1 MAQNQTIKEKLSDF
15 IRRYHAQ
22 QFALGAVFYLLE
34 FAVIFLL
41 INYIEYFFWLK
52 SSARGVLFFVFW
64 GWMVVGALWHLG
76 RPLLSLWGRR
86 KQLTQ
91 EQAAQIIGDH
101 FPEIQDQLLNYL
113 QLEQL
118 YYESAVSEK
127 SSSEIGTL
135 NQNSNASNQNT
146 SANRDL
152 MLLAI
157 QQKSDRLKGFSFIQ
171 ALNPGAFKTHVLR
184 LSAVLLLLFI
194 WGLYDS
200 RNISAASQRWF
211 HFEKQFVQ
219 KAPFEF
225 VWLNPV
231 DHLTEGED
239 LSVLLTFKGK
249 KIPSQAQLLV
259 NGVAM
264 DMAPSD
270 SGVFSI
276 TVRQPNNDV
285 KIQFVAAGFSD
296 VERIVG
302 VDQKPKWNNIQ
313 VTAVY
318 PAYTR
323 KKSEKLDPYQLSS
336 VPKGTQLQFTF
347 STNHAQ
353 FLHYENSVVAIGS
366 SAVLAQNTN
375 AQNVLE
381 GATASR
387 TSTERTSP
395 EKNGGNK
402 SLGGT
407 KSKRFNQLAVVNNRV
422 KLNVKAMS
430 NSELSAVLLAKNKR
444 NQLTQL
450 KDPFTTAIQIVEDE
464 FPAIQLDYTHD
475 SVNSN
480 WHYFSGFASDDYAV
494 SAVKFHY
501 KIEGETV
508 MNAVPLSLSKDG
520 IFSYSVALE
529 KMGIPEGKSLE
540 CYFSVTDNDGVSG
553 PKTVQTERY
562 RLKRKSELEALRDQ
576 NLAHKQV
583 ENQLQQFQNAS
594 QSLRKEAKKLQES
607 MSKSNSVN
615 FENRG
620 KINEW
625 IDKQEKQLDRLQK
638 AIQKQ
643 EQLNKLGEEMKN
655 VDPEL
660 KERREELK
668 DRMDRLKDEKLEKL
682 LDELR
687 ELMEKNPPKEQIQN
701 KMNEI
706 NRVFQSEEKEL
717 ESLMEQLKELRLE
730 ENIKEQAQK
739 MDEWSKKEEQLAEKT
754 QDLSN
759 KEAAQKQAIQ
769 DALKK
774 QQEELKSIEQKM
786 EELQK
791 QNKELENPMKLD
803 MGENSVEGAK
813 QENQEA
819 QKKLDQNQKQNSAEN
834 QKKAAEKMKEAQQKM
849 EESLEK
855 SKEAQTAEDLQS
867 LRALLENLIEVS
879 HKQERIFSE
888 LNGLKSD
895 NPRVLALNR
904 EQILVQELSLSIE
917 DSLRALAKRQ
927 PMVSDRV
934 TREISGINDHLNVA
948 LERLKVRD
956 IGKAAMHEQYAM
968 TGFNNLAV
976 MLMESL
982 KNVQQKMSQQKQS
995 KNSKGNK
1002 SCSNPSQSGSG
1013 GKQKQSGKGSKLSD
1027 QQKQLGEKLQQMQQQ
1042 GKGQKAGQ
1050 GKPQSG
1056 EGQGQKQGEQG
1067 SGGSK
1072 GDSRKLSQELVELAL
1087 KQEELRRMIQE
1098 MKKEALKNGNSG
1110 AAQKLQEAENM
1121 MEQLE
1126 RDVVNKN
1133 ITPQT
1138 MERQKQIMT
1147 RLLEHEK
1154 AQMQQGME
1162 EQRESQNGQDKPVT
1176 VPPELLM
1183 ETRKKLQERENL
1195 RRKPASLNEYYQQKV
1210 EEYLRTE

>member
-1 MAQNQTIKEKLSDF
+1 MTNHSSIKQKLSDF
-15 IRRYHAQ
+15 IRRYHLQ
-22 QFALGAVFYLLE
+22 QLILGAAFYLLE
-34 FAVIFLL
+34 FAVIFLVL
-41 INYIEYFFWLK
+41 NYIEYFFWLK
-52 SSARGVLFFVFW
+52 SAARGTLFFVFW
-64 GWMVVGALWHLG
+64 GWLVLGAIWHLG
-76 RPLLSLWGRR
+76 RPLLRLWGQRGA
-86 KQLTQ
+86 LSY
-91 EQAAQIIGDH
+91 ENAAKIIGDH

-113 QLEQL
+113 QLEDL
-118 YYESAVSEK
+118 YIKSENKNEATVK
-127 SSSEIGTL
+127 SV
-135 NQNSNASNQNT
+135 
-146 SANRDL
+146 NRDL

-157 QQKSDRLKGFSFIQ
+157 QQKSDRLKGFSFVQ
-171 ALNPGAFKTHVLR
+171 ALNPQAFKTHVLR
-184 LSAVLLLLFI
+184 LSAVLLLLFV

-200 RNISAASQRWF
+200 RNISAASQRLLYF
-211 HFEKQFVQ
+211 DQQFVQ
-219 KAPFEF
+219 KAPFDF
-225 VWLNPV
+225 IWINSV
-231 DHLTEGED
+231 DHVQEGED
-239 LSVLLTFKGK
+239 LDVQLKFSGN
-249 KIPSQAQLLV
+249 KIPAQAQV
-259 NGVAM
+259 SINGNIM
-264 DMAPSD
+264 DLAPSD
-270 SGVFSI
+270 TGVFSI
-276 TVRQPNNDV
+276 TLRNLKKDF
-285 KIQFVAAGFSD
+285 KLQFSAAGFSD
-296 VERIVG
+296 VERLIS
-302 VDQKPKWNNIQ
+302 VDPQPHWGDIQ
-313 VTAVY
+313 LRAIY
-318 PAYTR
+318 PAYTH
-323 KKSEKLDPYQLSS
+323 KKSELLDPFQPGA
-336 VPKGTQLQFTF
+336 VPKGTLLVFDFEAKQANLLKYNNLASKEKTG
-347 STNHAQ
+347 NGWKD
-353 FLHYENSVVAIGS
+353 LKIDGS
-366 SAVLAQNTN
+366 
-375 AQNVLE
+375 
-381 GATASR
+381 
-387 TSTERTSP
+387 
-395 EKNGGNK
+395 
-402 SLGGT
+402 
-407 KSKRFNQLAVVNNRV
+407 RV
-422 KLNVKAMS
+422 KLQFNALK
-430 NSELSAVLLAKNKR
+430 NTELRAVLFAKNKR
-444 NQLTQL
+444 NHWTEL
-450 KDPFTTAIQIVEDE
+450 KEPFQTSIQIVEDE
-464 FPAIQLDYTHD
+464 NPSIQLDYTSD

-480 WHYFSGFASDDYAV
+480 WHYFSGFAEDDYAV
-494 SAVKFHY
+494 TGVKFHY
-501 KIEGETV
+501 KIEGESV
-508 MNAVPLSLSKDG
+508 QRSISMAVTRDG
-520 IFSYSVALE
+520 IFSHSLALE
-529 KMGIPEGKSLE
+529 QLGVPEGKSVE
-540 CYFSVTDNDGVSG
+540 CYFSVTDNDAVNG
-553 PKTVQTERY
+553 PKTIQTERY
-562 RLKRKSELEALRDQ
+562 RLKRKSELETMRDQ

-594 QSLRKEAKKLQES
+594 QSLRKESKKLQES

-615 FENRG
+615 FENRE
-620 KINEW
+620 KISDW
-625 IDKQEKQLDRLQK
+625 LDKQEKQLDRLQK

-643 EQLNKLGEEMKN
+643 EQLNKLGEQMKN
-655 VDPEL
+655 ADPEL

-668 DRMDRLKDEKLEKL
+668 ERMDRLKDEKLEKL

-739 MDEWSKKEEQLAEKT
+739 MEEWSKKEEQLAEKT
-754 QDLSN
+754 KDIN
-759 KEAAQKQAIQ
+759 TKDPAQKQAIQ

-786 EELQK
+786 EELK
-791 QNKELENPMKLD
+791 MQNKELENPMKLE

-834 QKKAAEKMKEAQQKM
+834 QKKAAEKMKEAQEKM
-849 EESLEK
+849 QESLEQ

-879 HKQERIFSE
+879 HKQERIFTE

-934 TREISGINDHLNVA
+934 TREISGINDHLN
-948 LERLKVRD
+948 LSLDRLKVRD

-1042 GKGQKAGQ
+1042 GKGQKSGQ
-1050 GKPQSG
+1050 GKPQLG
-1056 EGQGQKQGEQG
+1056 EVQGQKQGEQG

-1072 GDSRKLSQELVELAL
+1072 GDSRKLSQELVEMAL

-1110 AAQKLQEAENM
+1110 TAQKLQEAENM

-1126 RDVVNKN
+1126 RDVVNRN

-1138 MERQKQIMT
+1138 LERQKQIMT

-1154 AQMQQGME
+1154 AQMQQGNE
-1162 EQRESQNGQDKPVT
+1162 EQRESQNGQDKPVS
-1176 VPPELLM
+1176 VPPELLL

-1210 EEYLRTE
+1210 DEYLRAE

>member
-15 IRRYHAQ
+15 IRRYHTQ

-52 SSARGVLFFVFW
+52 SAARGVLFFVFW

-86 KQLTQ
+86 KQLSQ
-91 EQAAQIIGDH
+91 VQAAQIIGDH

-118 YYESAVSEK
+118 YQESA
-127 SSSEIGTL
+127 L
-135 NQNSNASNQNT
+135 
-146 SANRDL
+146 ANRDL

-157 QQKSDRLKGFSFIQ
+157 QQKSDRLKGFSFVQ

-249 KIPSQAQLLV
+249 KIPSQAQLLI

-270 SGVFSI
+270 SGVFSF
-276 TVRQPNNDV
+276 TVRQPKQDIA
-285 KIQFVAAGFSD
+285 IQFVAAGFND

-302 VDQKPKWNNIQ
+302 VDQKPKWGDIQ
-313 VTAVY
+313 LTAVY

-347 STNHAQ
+347 ATNHAQ
-353 FLHYENSVVAIGS
+353 FLRYENVIA
-366 SAVLAQNTN
+366 AL
-375 AQNVLE
+375 

-407 KSKRFNQLAVVNNRV
+407 KSNRFNQVAVVNNRV

-444 NQLTQL
+444 NQFTQL
-450 KDPFTTAIQIVEDE
+450 KDPFTTTIQIVEDE

-508 MNAVPLSLSKDG
+508 MNAVPLALSKDG

-529 KMGIPEGKSLE
+529 KMRIPEGKSLE

-668 DRMDRLKDEKLEKL
+668 ERMDRLKDEKLEKL

-759 KEAAQKQAIQ
+759 KDAAQKQAIQ

-1210 EEYLRTE
+1210 EEYLREK

>member
-1 MAQNQTIKEKLSDF
+1 MTNHSSIKQKLSDF
-15 IRRYHAQ
+15 IRRYHLQ
-22 QFALGAVFYLLE
+22 QLILGAAFYLLE
-34 FAVIFLL
+34 FAVIFLVL
-41 INYIEYFFWLK
+41 NYIEYFFWLK
-52 SSARGVLFFVFW
+52 SAARGTLFFVFW
-64 GWMVVGALWHLG
+64 GWLVLGAIWHLG
-76 RPLLSLWGRR
+76 RPLLRLWGQRGM
-86 KQLTQ
+86 LSY
-91 EQAAQIIGDH
+91 ENAAKIIGDH
-101 FPEIQDQLLNYL
+101 FHEIQDQLLNYL
-113 QLEQL
+113 QLEDL
-118 YYESAVSEK
+118 YIKSENKNEATVK
-127 SSSEIGTL
+127 SV
-135 NQNSNASNQNT
+135 
-146 SANRDL
+146 NRDL
-152 MLLAI
+152 MVLAI
-157 QQKSDRLKGFSFIQ
+157 QQKSDRLKGFSFVQ
-171 ALNPGAFKTHVLR
+171 ALNPQAFKTHVLR
-184 LSAVLLLLFI
+184 LSAVLLLLFV

-200 RNISAASQRWF
+200 RNISAASQRLLNF
-211 HFEKQFVQ
+211 DQQFVQ
-219 KAPFEF
+219 KAPFDF
-225 VWLNPV
+225 IWINSV
-231 DHLTEGED
+231 DHVKEGED
-239 LSVLLTFKGK
+239 LDVQLKFSGN
-249 KIPSQAQLLV
+249 KIPAQAQV
-259 NGVAM
+259 SINGNIM
-264 DMAPSD
+264 DLAPSD
-270 SGVFSI
+270 TGVFSI
-276 TVRQPNNDV
+276 TLRNLKKDF
-285 KIQFVAAGFSD
+285 KLQFSASGFSD
-296 VERIVG
+296 VERLIS
-302 VDQKPKWNNIQ
+302 VDPQPHWGDIQ
-313 VTAVY
+313 LRAIY
-318 PAYTR
+318 PAYTQ
-323 KKSEKLDPYQLSS
+323 KKSETLDPFQPSA
-336 VPKGTQLQFTF
+336 VPKGTQLIFDFGAKQANLLKYN
-347 STNHAQ
+347 NHVS
-353 FLHYENSVVAIGS
+353 LEKTGNGWKELKIDGS
-366 SAVLAQNTN
+366 
-375 AQNVLE
+375 
-381 GATASR
+381 
-387 TSTERTSP
+387 
-395 EKNGGNK
+395 
-402 SLGGT
+402 
-407 KSKRFNQLAVVNNRV
+407 RV
-422 KLNVKAMS
+422 KLQFNALK
-430 NSELSAVLLAKNKR
+430 NSELIAVLFAKNKR
-444 NQLTQL
+444 NHWTEL
-450 KDPFTTAIQIVEDE
+450 KEPFQTSIQIVEDE
-464 FPAIQLDYTHD
+464 NPSIQLDYTSD

-480 WHYFSGFASDDYAV
+480 WHYFSGFAEDDYAV
-494 SAVKFHY
+494 TGVKFHY
-501 KIEGETV
+501 KIEGESV
-508 MNAVPLSLSKDG
+508 QRSISMSVSRDG
-520 IFSYSVALE
+520 IFSHSLALE
-529 KMGIPEGKSLE
+529 QLGVPEGKSVE
-540 CYFSVTDNDGVSG
+540 CYFTVTDNDAING
-553 PKTVQTERY
+553 PKTIQTERY
-562 RLKRKSELEALRDQ
+562 RLKRKSELETMRDQ

-594 QSLRKEAKKLQES
+594 QSLRKESKKLQES

-615 FENRG
+615 FENRV
-620 KINEW
+620 KISDW
-625 IDKQEKQLDRLQK
+625 LDKQEKQLDRLQK

-643 EQLNKLGEEMKN
+643 EQLNKLGEQMKN
-655 VDPEL
+655 ADPEL

-668 DRMDRLKDEKLEKL
+668 ERMDRLKDEKLEKL

-687 ELMEKNPPKEQIQN
+687 DLMEKNPPKEQIQN

-739 MDEWSKKEEQLAEKT
+739 MDEWSKKEEQLSEKT
-754 QDLSN
+754 KDIN
-759 KEAAQKQAIQ
+759 TKDPAQKQSIQ

-786 EELQK
+786 EELK
-791 QNKELENPMKLD
+791 MQNKELENPMKLE

-834 QKKAAEKMKEAQQKM
+834 QKKAAEKMKEAQEKM
-849 EESLEK
+849 QESLEQ

-879 HKQERIFSE
+879 HKQERIFTE

-934 TREISGINDHLNVA
+934 TREISGINDHLN
-948 LERLKVRD
+948 LSLDRLKVRD

-1042 GKGQKAGQ
+1042 GKGQKSGQ
-1050 GKPQSG
+1050 GKPQLG

-1067 SGGSK
+1067 SGESK
-1072 GDSRKLSQELVELAL
+1072 GDSRKLSQELVEMAL
-1087 KQEELRRMIQE
+1087 KQEELRRLIQE

-1126 RDVVNKN
+1126 RDVVNRN

-1154 AQMQQGME
+1154 AQMQQGNE
-1162 EQRESQNGQDKPVT
+1162 EQRESQNGQDKPVS

-1195 RRKPASLNEYYQQKV
+1195 RRKPANLNEYYQQKV
-1210 EEYLRTE
+1210 DEYLRAE

>member
-52 SSARGVLFFVFW
+52 SAARGVLFFVFW

-239 LSVLLTFKGK
+239 LLVLLTFKGK
-249 KIPSQAQLLV
+249 KIPSQAQLLI

-353 FLHYENSVVAIGS
+353 FLRYENSVVAIGS
-366 SAVLAQNTN
+366 SAVLGQNTN

-402 SLGGT
+402 SFGGT

-422 KLNVKAMS
+422 TLNVKAMS

-754 QDLSN
+754 QDLLN
-759 KEAAQKQAIQ
+759 KDAAQKQAIQ

-982 KNVQQKMSQQKQS
+982 KNVQQKMSQQKKS
-995 KNSKGNK
+995 KDSKGNK

-1042 GKGQKAGQ
+1042 GKGQKSGQ

-1162 EQRESQNGQDKPVT
+1162 EQRESQYGQDKPVT

>member
-1 MAQNQTIKEKLSDF
+1 MANASSIKQKLSDF
-15 IRRYHAQ
+15 IRRYHSQ
-22 QFALGAVFYLLE
+22 QLILGAAFYLLE
-34 FAVIFLL
+34 FAVIFLVL
-41 INYIEYFFWLK
+41 NYIEYFFWLK
-52 SSARGVLFFVFW
+52 SAARGTLFFIFW
-64 GWMVVGALWHLG
+64 GWVILGAIWHLG
-76 RPLLSLWGRR
+76 RPLLRLWGQRGM
-86 KQLTQ
+86 LSY
-91 EQAAQIIGDH
+91 ENAAKIIGDH

-113 QLEQL
+113 QLEDLYHKTGNETEHQL
-118 YYESAVSEK
+118 
-127 SSSEIGTL
+127 
-135 NQNSNASNQNT
+135 NSM
-146 SANRDL
+146 NRDL

-157 QQKSDRLKGFSFIQ
+157 QQKSDRLKGFSFVQ
-171 ALNPGAFKTHVLR
+171 ALNPQAFKTHVLR
-184 LSAVLLLLFI
+184 LSAVLLILFI

-200 RNISAASQRWF
+200 RNISAASQRLLNF
-211 HFEKQFVQ
+211 DQQFVQ
-219 KAPFEF
+219 KAPFDF
-225 VWLNPV
+225 IWVNSV
-231 DHLTEGED
+231 DHVQEGED
-239 LSVLLTFKGK
+239 LELLLSFSGK
-249 KIPSQAQLLV
+249 KIPAQAQV
-259 NGVAM
+259 SINGNLM
-264 DMAPSD
+264 DLAPSD
-270 SGVFSI
+270 TGVFSI
-276 TVRQPNNDV
+276 TLRNLKKDF
-285 KIQFVAAGFSD
+285 KMQFSAAGFTD
-296 VERIVG
+296 LERLIS
-302 VDQKPKWNNIQ
+302 VDPQPHWGDIQ
-313 VTAVY
+313 LRAIY
-318 PAYTR
+318 PAYTQ
-323 KKSEKLDPYQLSS
+323 KKSETLDPFQPSA
-336 VPKGTQLQFTF
+336 VPKGTQLIFDFGAKQADLLKYN
-347 STNHAQ
+347 SQISA
-353 FLHYENSVVAIGS
+353 ENNGS
-366 SAVLAQNTN
+366 SISNSQVNHGNRKSASSENIGNRNLLNSPPNNGNRNLA
-375 AQNVLE
+375 
-381 GATASR
+381 SH
-387 TSTERTSP
+387 
-395 EKNGGNK
+395 EKTGNGWK
-402 SLGGT
+402 ELKIDGG
-407 KSKRFNQLAVVNNRV
+407 RV
-422 KLNVKAMS
+422 KLQVNALK
-430 NSELSAVLLAKNKR
+430 NSDLTALLLKKNER
-444 NQLTQL
+444 NQWSQL
-450 KDPFTTAIQIVEDE
+450 NEPFQTSIQIIEDE
-464 FPAIQLDYTHD
+464 NPTIQLDYTSD

-480 WHYFSGFASDDYAV
+480 WHYFSGFADDDYSV
-494 SAVKFHY
+494 SAVKFYY
-501 KIEGETV
+501 KIEGESV
-508 MNAVPLSLSKDG
+508 HRSVSMSLSKEG
-520 IFSYSVALE
+520 LFSHSIALE
-529 KMGIPEGKSLE
+529 QLGVPEGKSVE
-540 CYFSVTDNDGVSG
+540 CYFTVTDNDAING
-553 PKTVQTERY
+553 PKTIQTERY
-562 RLKRKSELEALRDQ
+562 RLKRKSELEAMRDQ

-594 QSLRKEAKKLQES
+594 QSLRKESKKLQES

-615 FENRG
+615 FENRE
-620 KINEW
+620 KISDW
-625 IDKQEKQLDRLQK
+625 LDKQEKQLDRLQK

-643 EQLNKLGEEMKN
+643 EQLNKLGEQMKN
-655 VDPEL
+655 ADPEL

-668 DRMDRLKDEKLEKL
+668 ERMDRLKDEKLEKL

-687 ELMEKNPPKEQIQN
+687 DLMEKNPPKEQIQN

-739 MDEWSKKEEQLAEKT
+739 MEEWSKKEEQLSEKT
-754 QDLSN
+754 KDIN
-759 KEAAQKQAIQ
+759 TKDPAQKQSIQ

-786 EELQK
+786 EELK
-791 QNKELENPMKLD
+791 MQNKELENPMKLE

-834 QKKAAEKMKEAQQKM
+834 QKKAAEKMKEAQEKM
-849 EESLEK
+849 QESLEQ

-879 HKQERIFSE
+879 HKQERIFTE

-934 TREISGINDHLNVA
+934 TREISGINDHLA
-948 LERLKVRD
+948 LSLDRLKVRD

-1013 GKQKQSGKGSKLSD
+1013 GKQKQSGKGAKLSD

-1042 GKGQKAGQ
+1042 GKGQKSGQ

-1072 GDSRKLSQELVELAL
+1072 GDSRKLSQELVEMAL
-1087 KQEELRRMIQE
+1087 KQEELRRLIQE

-1126 RDVVNKN
+1126 RDVVNRN

-1154 AQMQQGME
+1154 AQMQQGNE
-1162 EQRESQNGQDKPVT
+1162 EQRESQNGQDKPVS

-1183 ETRKKLQERENL
+1183 ETRRKLQERENL
-1195 RRKPASLNEYYQQKV
+1195 RRKPANLNEYYQQKV
-1210 EEYLRTE
+1210 EEYLRAE